1 MMLPRTGIGMD
12 VHAFAADG
20 RTGLAVA
27 GLRFPE
33 EPALEGH
40 SDGDVAAHAAAD
52 ALFSAASL
60 GDVGSQFGTD
70 DPEWAGAAGTML
82 LSEAAVRVRAAGFEI
97 GNIAIQVIGNRPR
110 LGPRREE
117 AQRLLSQAAGA
128 HVTVS
133 ATTTDS
139 LGFTGRGEGLA
150 AIATALIVP
159 PDDLSLPG

>member
-1 MMLPRTGIGMD
+1 MTLPRTGIGMD
-12 VHAFAADG
+12 VHAFVADG

-27 GLRFPE
+27 GLRFPDE
-33 EPALEGH
+33 TALEGH

-60 GDVGSQFGTD
+60 GDLGSQFGTD
-70 DPEWAGAAGTML
+70 DPQWAGASGVAL

-97 GNIAIQVIGNRPR
+97 GNIAIQVIGDRPR

-133 ATTTDS
+133 ATTTDG

-159 PDDLSLPG
+159 PDDLSLPV